1 VPVRWLIGELPGEDR
16 PRERLLRLGP
26 SALSD
31 TELVAVVLRVG
42 AAGVSVLELAA
53 DLLRESGGLAGLPGA
68 TAGALRRRG
77 LGHGKASVLLAALEI
92 GRRVARGEA
101 LPERQPLR
109 APAEVARFLALRYQR
124 RDQEIMGALFL
135 DGRHRL
141 MGEREVFR
149 GTIDRAAVE
158 PRQILKECLLRDASG
173 VVLFHTHPSGDPSPS
188 AEDILFTR
196 RMAAAGE
203 LVGVRLIDHLVL
215 GNSGRWVSLR
225 QQAPW

>member
-1 VPVRWLIGELPGEDR
+1 LIRELRGEDR
-16 PRERLLRLGP
+16 PRERLLRHG
-26 SALSD
+26 STALSD
-31 TELVAVVLRVG
+31 TELVAVLLRVG
-42 AAGVSVLELAA
+42 ARGISVLELAA
-53 DLLRESGGLAGLPGA
+53 EVLRDSGGLGGLLGITPN
-68 TAGALRRRG
+68 ALRRRG
-77 LGHGKASVLLAALEI
+77 VGSAKAAGVLAAVEL
-92 GRRVARGEA
+92 GRRLARGEA

-158 PRQILKECLLRDASG
+158 PRQILKECLLCDASG

-203 LVGVRLIDHLVL
+203 LLGVHLIDHLVL
-215 GNSGRWVSLR
+215 GTGGRWVSLR
-225 QQAPW
+225 QEAPW